1 MKLVIFGP
9 PGSGKGTY
17 SSRLKSKLDI
27 TTISTGDIFREAI
40 KQRTELGKRVQKYLD
55 SGQLVPDETVIE
67 AVRNRITKPDCE
79 KGFILDG
86 FPRTVEQA
94 KALDKVVKIDAIIN
108 LLVPVQIIIERLSN
122 RRNCKNCGEI
132 YNLKTLKPRNE
143 GICDKC
149 GGLLIQRKDD
159 TIPVIRERFQVFEK
173 QTRPLMKYYK
183 GRVPFVNVT
192 CNDIN
197 MPPEKMIEQIMKEL
211 KKLNLTKN
219 NPQSATQIH

>member
-17 SSRLKSKLDI
+17 SSRLRSKLDI

-55 SGQLVPDETVIE
+55 SGQLVPDKTVIE
-67 AVRNRITKPDCE
+67 AVGNRITKSDCE

-94 KALDKVVKIDAIIN
+94 KALEKVVKIDAIIN

-132 YNLKTLKPRNE
+132 YNLKTMKPRNE

-149 GGLLIQRKDD
+149 GGPLIQRKDD
-159 TIPVIRERFQVFEK
+159 TIPVIKERFQVFEK

-183 GRVPFVNVT
+183 DRAPFINIT

-197 MPPEKMIEQIMKEL
+197 MPPEKIIEQIMKEL
-211 KKLNLTKN
+211 NKLNLTKK
-219 NPQSATQIH
+219 

>member
-17 SSRLKSKLDI
+17 ASRLRSKLDI

-40 KQRTELGKRVQKYLD
+40 KQGTELGKKVKKYLD
-55 SGQLVPDETVIE
+55 RGQLVPDETAIE
-67 AVRNRITKPDCE
+67 AVNNRIAKPHCE

-94 KALDKVVKIDAIIN
+94 KALEKTAKIDAIIN
-108 LLVPVQIIIERLSN
+108 LLVPEQIIIERLSN
-122 RRNCKNCGEI
+122 RRTCKNCGEI
-132 YNLKTLKPRNE
+132 YNLKTLKPRKE

-149 GGLLIQRKDD
+149 GGPLIQRKDD
-159 TIPVIRERFQVFEK
+159 TIPVIKERFQVFEK
-173 QTRPLMKYYK
+173 QTRPLMRYYES
-183 GRVPFVNVT
+183 RTPFINVT

-197 MPPEKMIEQIMKEL
+197 IPPEKIVEQIMKEL
-211 KKLNLTKN
+211 KKLDLTKN
-219 NPQSATQIH
+219 NP

>member
-17 SSRLKSKLDI
+17 ASRLKSKLNI

-40 KQRTELGKRVQKYLD
+40 KEGTELGKKIKKYLD

-67 AVRNRITKPDCE
+67 VVRNRIAKPDCK

-94 KALDKVVKIDAIIN
+94 KTLEKAVKIDVIIK
-108 LLVPVQIIIERLSN
+108 LLVPKQIIIERLSN
-122 RRNCKNCGEI
+122 RRTCKNCGEI
-132 YNLKTLKPRNE
+132 YNLKTLKPKKE

-149 GGLLIQRKDD
+149 GGPLIQRKDD
-159 TIPVIRERFQVFEK
+159 TIPVIKERLQIFEK
-173 QTRPLMKYYK
+173 QTRPLMRYYESK
-183 GRVPFVNVT
+183 IPFINVT
-192 CNDIN
+192 CNDID
-197 MPPEKMIEQIMKEL
+197 MPPEEAIEQIIKEL
-211 KKLNLTKN
+211 KKLNLTRR
-219 NPQSATQIH
+219 PRSG

>member
-17 SSRLKSKLDI
+17 ASRLKSKLHI
-27 TTISTGDIFREAI
+27 TTVSTGDIFREAV
-40 KQRTELGKRVQKYLD
+40 KEGAELGKRVKKYLD

-67 AVRNRITKPDCE
+67 AVRNRIAKPDCE

-94 KALDKVVKIDAIIN
+94 KALEKTVKIDVIIN
-108 LLVPVQIIIERLSN
+108 LLVPEQIIIERLSN
-122 RRNCKNCGEI
+122 RRTCKNCGEI
-132 YNLKTLKPRNE
+132 FNLKTLKPRKE

-159 TIPVIRERFQVFEK
+159 TILVIKERFQVFEK
-173 QTRPLMKYYK
+173 QTRPLMRYYES
-183 GRVPFVNVT
+183 RVPFINVT
-192 CNDIN
+192 YNDIN
-197 MPPEKMIEQIMKEL
+197 IPPEKIIEQIMKEL

-219 NPQSATQIH
+219 NP